1 MTEKWQRALL
11 GAMRLPAI
19 GKFGLDKQGLDR
31 LAKTTPAIQKLLA
44 EVLPRQSPGA
54 WPGAGAPAAKAR
66 AEAPVDGQFLA
77 MTYRDGL
84 GEHGY
89 KLFVP
94 DALPPAPPLLLML
107 HGCTQS
113 PDDFAAGTRMN
124 ERAAA
129 QGFLVA
135 YPEQTSA
142 ANAQRCWNWFRAGD
156 QRRDA
161 GEPAMLVGI
170 ARAVMGAQQVD
181 PKRVY
186 AAGLSAGG
194 AAAAVL
200 AEAYPDLFAA
210 VGVHSG
216 LACGAAHDVA
226 SAFMAMRQGHLGTAG
241 DPTRPCVPAIVFHGD
256 RDATVNPANADAVI
270 AQRTGAGTLRAEL
283 DRGSVPG
290 GRGWTRTRYRDARQ
304 KTVLERWVVH
314 GEGHAWSGGSADG
327 SYTDPGGPD
336 ASGEMLRFF
345 LEHPKA
351 T

>member
-11 GAMRLPAI
+11 GAMRAPAANRL
-19 GKFGLDKQGLDR
+19 GLDK
-31 LAKTTPAIQKLLA
+31 LARATPAIQKLLA
-44 EVLPRQSPGA
+44 EVLPKQVPAGLAGLGRRASP
-54 WPGAGAPAAKAR
+54 APRTEAATGCR
-66 AEAPVDGQFLA
+66 FLA
-77 MTYRDGL
+77 LRYRDAM

-94 DALPPAPPLLLML
+94 DMLPDAPPLLLML

-124 ERAAA
+124 QRAASH
-129 QGFLVA
+129 GCLVA
-135 YPEQTSA
+135 YPEQSSA

-156 QRRDA
+156 QRRGS

-170 ARAVMGAQQVD
+170 VRAVMDDHRVD
-181 PKRVY
+181 RRRVY

-200 AEAYPDLFAA
+200 AEAYPELFAA

-216 LACGAAHDVA
+216 LACGAAHDVS
-226 SAFMAMRQGHLGTAG
+226 SALMAMRQGHLGTAG
-241 DPTRPCVPAIVFHGD
+241 DPARASVPAIVFHGD
-256 RDATVNPANADAVI
+256 RDTPVNPSTAAAVI
-270 AQRTGAGTLRAEL
+270 AQRGGAGALRAAIAP
-283 DRGSVPG
+283 GQVPAG
-290 GRGWTRTRYRDARQ
+290 GEWTRTRYRDAGQR
-304 KTVLERWVVH
+304 TVLERWVVH

-336 ASGEMLRFF
+336 ASQEMLRFF
-345 LEHPKA
+345 LEHPKPS
-351 T
+351 